1 MASELLQ
8 QIGVTKYEAEGYLA
22 LLRHGTLTGYELG
35 KCSGVPLSRSYE
47 LLERLIQRGFALVQP
62 GEPPRYT
69 AIAPEAI
76 VARARAAQ
84 AATLDDLAG
93 ALAAIPQANRPSG
106 PWIARGQAAIS
117 AQAAALISRARATI
131 AIWGDPQPF
140 AAALAAA
147 QARGCR
153 IGRRAGQHI
162 TGDFALLIDDTN
174 VLLGALDHSPGCQ
187 ALGGTDTALVAAV
200 RALVATPADAAQRQ
214 MASPPPQVGETL
226 GWLDWETRK
235 QRRLLGLADGEAA

>member
-8 QIGVTKYEAEGYLA
+8 QIGLTKYEAEAYLA
-22 LLRHGTLTGYELG
+22 LLRHGALTGYELG
-35 KCSGVPLSRSYE
+35 KRSSVPLSRSYE
-47 LLERLIQRGFALVQP
+47 VLERLIGRGLALVQP
-62 GEPPRYT
+62 GEPPRYA

-93 ALAAIPQANRPSG
+93 ALAAIPRAHQPRG
-106 PWIARGQAAIS
+106 PWIARGPAAVS
-117 AQAAALISRARATI
+117 AQAEALLGEAHATI
-131 AIWGDPQPF
+131 AIWGDSQPF

-147 QARGCR
+147 EARGCR
-153 IGRRAGQHI
+153 IGRRAGQHA
-162 TGDFALLIDDTN
+162 TGDFALLIDDTT
-174 VLLGALDHSPGCQ
+174 VLLGALDHSPDCQ

-200 RALVATPADAAQRQ
+200 RALVATPSSAARRQ
-214 MASPPPQVGETL
+214 SVSPPRVEETL